1 MRKFLVYSVL
11 LIMAVV
17 VGRYGVQR
25 LRPPTPPAPT
35 TVPPETV
42 PTFFKA
48 QASHHMEARQLETV
62 IAAME
67 RLLKADPHNRIAQEQ
82 LARAKSQ
89 LETLRRPNDDGHR

>member
-1 MRKFLVYSVL
+1 
-11 LIMAVV
+11 
-17 VGRYGVQR
+17 
-25 LRPPTPPAPT
+25 
-35 TVPPETV
+35 
-42 PTFFKA
+42 
-48 QASHHMEARQLETV
+48 MEARQLETV